1 MYTFM
6 YYSQSKETL
15 ISSYAYKQA
24 PSLHHFLNHTYKNIL
39 SFARKVLM
47 LQRNVTLFLYINICQ
62 NSVFS
67 GKIVEKLQL
76 IKDKLQMHTTCQ
88 YIKNR
93 SNINL
98 NFSG

>member
-1 MYTFM
+1 M

-47 LQRNVTLFLYINICQ
+47 LQ
-62 NSVFS
+62 
-67 GKIVEKLQL
+67 EKCDFIFVYKHLQTVYFQA
-76 IKDKLQMHTTCQ
+76 K
-88 YIKNR
+88 
-93 SNINL
+93 
-98 NFSG
+98 